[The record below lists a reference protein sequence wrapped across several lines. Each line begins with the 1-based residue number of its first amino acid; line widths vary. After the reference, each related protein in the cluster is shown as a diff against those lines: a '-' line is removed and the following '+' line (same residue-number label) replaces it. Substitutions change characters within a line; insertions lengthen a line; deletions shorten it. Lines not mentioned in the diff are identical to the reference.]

1 MLKIRLLP
9 LLFLACIAYS
19 QPSGVTWFVNNLLPP
34 PRKYRLVT
42 MHDQY
47 QIFYEYQDADDL
59 VPIPASCPNTF
70 QCYNWPKECE

>member
-19 QPSGVTWFVNNLLPP
+19 TPEGVTWFVNNLLPP
-34 PRKYRLVT
+34 PHKYTVVT

-47 QIFYEYQDADDL
+47 QIFYEYHDEP
-59 VPIPASCPNTF
+59 VPIPGQCPNTD
-70 QCYNWPKECE
+70 QCFNWPEECR